1 MTGELLPVESLDDAL
16 SRVRVVLVRSRSPG
30 NVGSTARAMLN
41 FGLVQLHVAELPEFD
56 DPTYFETESR
66 KLAWRAAGL
75 LDVAH
80 FHPTMDDALAET
92 TLAFGTAPRELP
104 GTPTLTPREAATR
117 LVAEARAGREVAL
130 VFGGE
135 ADGLRKRELSRL
147 DGLIRIP
154 TGPTYQDLNL
164 SQSVVV
170 CAYELFLAA
179 GAPQAPR
186 DPASPDEE
194 PLPHAAELHLFGA
207 LRDLLTE
214 VGFLD
219 EEGTAMADELQRRLA
234 RRQVTRREATLLR
247 GMISQLRW
255 ATRRGEG

>member
-1 MTGELLPVESLDDAL
+1 MTGELVPVEPIDDAL
-16 SRVRVVLVRSRSPG
+16 AKVRVVLVRSRSPG

-56 DPTYFETESR
+56 DPSYFETESR
-66 KLAWRAAGL
+66 KLAWRAANL
-75 LDVAH
+75 LDTAR
-80 FHPTMDDALAET
+80 FHGGLDEALTGT

-117 LVAEARAGREVAL
+117 LIAEAQAGREVAL

-147 DGLIRIP
+147 DGLVRIP
-154 TGPTYQDLNL
+154 TGPHYQDLNL

-179 GAPQAPR
+179 GSPQAPR
-186 DPASPDEE
+186 DPPSPDEE
-194 PLPHAAELHLFGA
+194 PLPHEAERALFEA
-207 LRDLLTE
+207 LRKVLVE
-214 VGFLD
+214 VDFLK
-219 EEGTAMADELQRRLA
+219 EEGTAMADELQRRLG

-247 GMISQLRW
+247 GILSQVRW
-255 ATRRGEG
+255 AIARDR